1 MKISLRHG
9 TMVFAVLAGALP
21 AFAQI
26 GSKPPDVQ
34 MDIRGNEKLDPAQ
47 LRLTEVQKNAIA
59 EAVRRE
65 RKAVIAPPRFVVAV
79 GAPVPPAIE
88 LYLLPDSV
96 LAQVPAAKSVKY
108 TVVDNQLVLVDP
120 TTMKVVDVV
129 QK

>member
-9 TMVFAVLAGALP
+9 TMVFAVLAGIVP
-21 AFAQI
+21 AVAQI

-65 RKAVIAPPRFVVAV
+65 RKAVIAPPRFVVV
-79 GAPVPPAIE
+79 SRCSGATSDRALYACPIACWRRCQPP
-88 LYLLPDSV
+88 SR
-96 LAQVPAAKSVKY
+96 
-108 TVVDNQLVLVDP
+108 
-120 TTMKVVDVV
+120 
-129 QK
+129 